1 MKERPVVV
9 LDEKDDEF
17 ARILMDIELKRNAA
31 RTLVYLANVNE
42 ATSRHIEWGADLRQ
56 PEVSTAMRKL
66 MEENWVEVR
75 EIKKEGKGRPVKCYK
90 LAVPIQEIVSK
101 LERAKQEQVT
111 RDLESIQKLRELG
124 NQNISKI

>member
-1 MKERPVVV
+1 MKERPVVM

-31 RTLVYLANVNE
+31 RTLVYLANVDE
-42 ATSRHIEWGADLRQ
+42 ATSRHIELGADLRQ

-75 EIKKEGKGRPVKCYK
+75 EIKKEGKGRPVKCYR

-101 LERAKQEQVT
+101 LEKAKQEQVT

-124 NQNISKI
+124 NQNISRI

>member
-17 ARILMDIELKRNAA
+17 ARILMNIELKRNAA
-31 RTLVYLANVNE
+31 RTLVYLAHVNE
-42 ATSRHIEWGADLRQ
+42 ATSRHIELGADLRQ

-101 LERAKQEQVT
+101 LEKAKQEQMM
-111 RDLESIQKLRELG
+111 RDLESIQKLKELG

>member
-9 LDEKDDEF
+9 LDEKDEEF
-17 ARILMDIELKRNAA
+17 ARILMDIELKRNVA

-75 EIKKEGKGRPVKCYK
+75 EIKKEGKGRPVKCYR

-101 LERAKQEQVT
+101 LEKAKQEQVT
-111 RDLESIQKLRELG
+111 RDLESIQKLKELG

>member
-31 RTLVYLANVNE
+31 RTLVYLANVDE

-101 LERAKQEQVT
+101 LEKAKQEQVT
-111 RDLESIQKLRELG
+111 RDLESIQKLKELG